1 MTSKQI
7 LDEIIERQISD
18 ATMLKRVVALFQ
30 RELGAIFGNA
40 SVKRRNHRY
49 EIDVAVYEKPIA
61 GGESYRMPTRQVQEW
76 VRQAAAKAHP
86 RLYKRLQVNVQ
97 PWKHGHASKKLFAPL
112 HITVDARQSPAQ

>member
-7 LDEIIERQISD
+7 LDEIAERQVSD

-30 RELGAIFGNA
+30 RELGATFGNA

-49 EIDVAVYEKPIA
+49 EIDVAVYEKPIS
-61 GGESYRMPTRQVQEW
+61 GGQSFKMPSRQVHEW
-76 VRQAAAKAHP
+76 VRLAAAKAHP
-86 RLYKRLQVNVQ
+86 RLYKRLRVNLQ

-112 HITVDARQSPAQ
+112 HISVDASQAAAE